1 MTQQSNFLTKALQAI
16 SVLLIA
22 ATFVGLGIWQL
33 QRAADLKNSLKVAT
47 TIDSTVVPLESVTAP
62 REAIPAAAL
71 NKNVSATGHY
81 IANFRAPNQIDGAGK
96 QSDWE
101 VALLQIGTNSA
112 ILVVRGLWSERLLN
126 PDIQQSMNI
135 DVTGL
140 LVASQYGDR
149 AENAPGVISRLDSA
163 VVTSITDLDLYDGYI
178 LATSE
183 ATRDQK
189 LERTRVTPEKLQS
202 KIPGF
207 RPSCLVARAS
217 IAASTWSLMRPAAS
231 PCSKVSSMAA
241 WPWGRPK

>member
-207 RPSCLVARAS
+207 YWQHLSYVV
-217 IAASTWSLMRPAAS
+217 IWWLMAGVVLYLPFYRRRVTP
-231 PCSKVSSMAA
+231 
-241 WPWGRPK
+241 